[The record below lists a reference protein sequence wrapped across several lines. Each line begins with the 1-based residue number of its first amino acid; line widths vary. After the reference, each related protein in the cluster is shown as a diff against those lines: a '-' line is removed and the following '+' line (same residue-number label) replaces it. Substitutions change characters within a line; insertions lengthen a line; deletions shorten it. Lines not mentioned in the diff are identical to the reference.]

1 MKIYNYNKETK
12 EFTTSTNATESPREK
27 GNYLIPAN
35 ATIKEPLPLKDG
47 FAICFNEEKQSWEYI
62 EDNRNKTVYQIS
74 TKQELKVDYL
84 GAIKA
89 EHTLLVPKEFDKW
102 DDATKSWIK
111 DTEAVAKYEEAQTKL
126 QKEKEL
132 NELVINHNTV
142 LYDANGEALGNMATV
157 IAIANA
163 TYNRAISV
171 GINGTIMDLVDAY
184 NYVYKNQT
192 VTWKGADNKPHT
204 VQLESL
210 VEASQKAMTA
220 KAEILFKY

>member
-1 MKIYNYNKETK
+1 MKIIRVKQLKQGYKVTTEDNKEYSIPYIKGTFLYKETK
-12 EFTTSTNATESPREK
+12 AYIDGGGVIEPEFTQDDLDRQA
-27 GNYLIPAN
+27 
-35 ATIKEPLPLKDG
+35 
-47 FAICFNEEKQSWEYI
+47 QS
-62 EDNRNKTVYQIS
+62 
-74 TKQELKVDYL
+74 
-84 GAIKA
+84 
-89 EHTLLVPKEFDKW
+89 
-102 DDATKSWIK
+102 
-111 DTEAVAKYEEAQTKL
+111 EAKL

-132 NELVINHNTV
+132 NELVIDHNTV
-142 LYDANGEALGNMATV
+142 LYDAHGEALGNMATV

-163 TYNRAISV
+163 TYNRAISI

>member
-1 MKIYNYNKETK
+1 MSKLIKI
-12 EFTTSTNATESPREK
+12 
-27 GNYLIPAN
+27 L
-35 ATIKEPLPLKDG
+35 
-47 FAICFNEEKQSWEYI
+47 
-62 EDNRNKTVYQIS
+62 EDNTVLVFSVKEGIDLEKEALKVEGIVYEKEIPKS
-74 TKQELKVDYL
+74 NFLKWENDSVVEDIKRKQEY
-84 GAIKA
+84 
-89 EHTLLVPKEFDKW
+89 ESTLNKKE
-102 DDATKSWIK
+102 I
-111 DTEAVAKYEEAQTKL
+111 KL
-126 QKEKEL
+126 QKQKEL
-132 NELVINHNTV
+132 NELVIDHNTV
-142 LYDANGEALGNMATV
+142 LYDAHGEALGNMATV

-163 TYNRAISV
+163 IYNRAISV

>member
-1 MKIYNYNKETK
+1 MKYAHIDENGKLLGWYSDNIHGT
-12 EFTTSTNATESPREK
+12 
-27 GNYLIPAN
+27 LIQA
-35 ATIKEPLPLKDG
+35 
-47 FAICFNEEKQSWEYI
+47 
-62 EDNRNKTVYQIS
+62 
-74 TKQELKVDYL
+74 
-84 GAIKA
+84 
-89 EHTLLVPKEFDKW
+89 EFDKNGKLLKDKYYDISNIPTPNIEVSETVW
-102 DDATKSWIK
+102 KKAIVINANAYDK
-111 DTEAVAKYEEAQTKL
+111 DTKTFIVKDFRTPDEKAEDEKTQAKL
-126 QKEKEL
+126 QKQKEL
-132 NELVINHNTV
+132 NKLVIDHNTV
-142 LYDANGEALGNMATV
+142 LYDAHGEALGNMATV

-163 TYNRAISV
+163 TYNKAISV

>member
-1 MKIYNYNKETK
+1 MKVYNYNKETK
-12 EFTTSTNATESPREK
+12 EFTTQSIATANPLEK
-27 GNYLIPAN
+27 GKYLIPAN
-35 ATIKEPLPLKDG
+35 ATTKEPLPYKEN
-47 FAICFNEEKQSWEYI
+47 FAVCFNETKNEWEYI
-62 EDNRNKTVYQIS
+62 EDNRNKTVYETS
-74 TKQELKVDYL
+74 TKQELKIDYL

-89 EHTLLVPKEFDKW
+89 EHTLLVPKEYDKW
-102 DDATKSWIK
+102 DDATKSWVEDI
-111 DTEAVAKYEEAQTKL
+111 EAKEKHEEAQAKL

-132 NELVINHNTV
+132 SELVIDHNTV
-142 LYDANGEALGNMATV
+142 LYDAHGEALGNMATV

-163 TYNRAISV
+163 TYNRAVSV

>member
-1 MKIYNYNKETK
+1 MKKYFKI
-12 EFTTSTNATESPREK
+12 
-27 GNYLIPAN
+27 
-35 ATIKEPLPLKDG
+35 
-47 FAICFNEEKQSWEYI
+47 
-62 EDNRNKTVYQIS
+62 DNRNIVVQV
-74 TKQELKVDYL
+74 Q
-84 GAIKA
+84 
-89 EHTLLVPKEFDKW
+89 PNKEENFIETSED
-102 DDATKSWIK
+102 
-111 DTEAVAKYEEAQTKL
+111 VVCGMKYEKGIFVVIEDLDAKVENQKLEAKL

-132 NELVINHNTV
+132 SELVINHNTV
-142 LYDANGEALGNMATV
+142 LYDAHGEALGNMATV